1 MVIVFDPAYFLKDS
15 YCFDSYCLVLVR
27 GCLALALP
35 QRLWVKPLAG

>member
-1 MVIVFDPAYFLKDS
+1 MVTGFDPSYFLKDS
-15 YCFDSYCLVLVR
+15 YCFDSCLGLVR